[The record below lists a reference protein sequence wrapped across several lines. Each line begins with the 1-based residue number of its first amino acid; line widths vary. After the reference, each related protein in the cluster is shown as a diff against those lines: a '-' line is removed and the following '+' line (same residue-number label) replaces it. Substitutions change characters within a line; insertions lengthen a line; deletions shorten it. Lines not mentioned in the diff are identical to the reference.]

1 MVKVTT
7 IEPDH
12 KVQLPPEWVQELGL
26 HGIIALEK
34 AAEGILVRPCSGMSW
49 DDVFADKL
57 PLGSHVTPLDL
68 PEVSGDDYLF

>member
-12 KVQLPPEWVQELGL
+12 KVQLPPEWVEELGL
-26 HGIIALEK
+26 HGTIALEK
-34 AAEGILVRPCSGMSW
+34 AADGIIVRPCSGVTW

-57 PLGSHVTPLDL
+57 PLGSQVGELDL

>member
-12 KVQLPPEWVQELGL
+12 KIQLPPEWVEELGL
-26 HGIIALEK
+26 HGLISLEK
-34 AAEGILVRPCSGMSW
+34 AAEGIVVRRCTDTKW
-49 DDVFADKL
+49 DDVFAEKL
-57 PLGSHVTPLDL
+57 LPAAHVTAIDL